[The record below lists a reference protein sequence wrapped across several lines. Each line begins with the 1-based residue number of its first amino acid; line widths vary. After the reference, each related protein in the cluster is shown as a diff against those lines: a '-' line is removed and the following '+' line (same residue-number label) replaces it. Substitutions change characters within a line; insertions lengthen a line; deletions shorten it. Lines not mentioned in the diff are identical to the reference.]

1 MIRLTLIEHGGT
13 PHEVSASAG
22 SSLMQAAV
30 DNAVPGIDADCGGG
44 CACGTC
50 HIKVPAEWRER
61 VGAPNDI
68 ESMILD
74 QTHERDDHS
83 RLACQITLEPQLDG
97 LVVHIPEF
105 QM

>member
-1 MIRLTLIEHGGT
+1 MGKITFIEHDST
-13 PHEVSASAG
+13 EHIAEFESG
-22 SSLMQAAV
+22 SSLMQVAV
-30 DNAVPGIDADCGGG
+30 NNAVPGIDGDCGGE

-74 QTHERDDHS
+74 QTPERDDHS